1 MKFIVLLFGDAGAI
15 ISGNLGDFYEDLA
28 LEFYYSYVFIVSGGF
43 WADFLGERI
52 FYWEIII
59 GFRSISWSGIAC

>member
-43 WADFLGERI
+43 
-52 FYWEIII
+52 
-59 GFRSISWSGIAC
+59 